1 MRYRKEAITSLA
13 CFCLRSIEDAR
24 RHMLLLLQAAH
35 IDVPEVRIAAITAV
49 IDLLMRH
56 GLTAFITSKAGVY
69 NKVRA

>member
-1 MRYRKEAITSLA
+1 
-13 CFCLRSIEDAR
+13 
-24 RHMLLLLQAAH
+24 MLLLLQAAH

-69 NKVRA
+69 MLPNNVRKKLKNNK